1 MFLCEVCFGGAG
13 GSKKGG
19 DGERVGI
26 LSWALRQAA
35 HCPPQCVAALV
46 A

>member
-1 MFLCEVCFGGAG
+1 MFLCEVYFRGAG

-19 DGERVGI
+19 EEERVGI
-26 LSWALRQAA
+26 LSWVLRQAA